1 MPQDGRLV
9 ADSPEHWRAVRR
21 ALNER
26 RFELT
31 QAASRLYPD
40 AHRVGTTALL
50 CQEQWI
56 PDRPLDLDEVKL
68 NWVEH
73 APAAAVNGMEPA
85 AAHVRPL
92 RAKGERYPAY
102 AEALAAIDPPAL
114 FGNRP
119 SYRILSAQLGP
130 GMGHIDLTRG
140 RYFDGVNIGEAL
152 AHELAD
158 SWLADPALDARRNLP
173 LRDLIGDPC
182 DLSRRNAPCA
192 ISTLTLRREPSG
204 AASFLLHWR
213 DPAKVTHAGGLRQV
227 IPVGIFQPA
236 DNNPASEQNDLNLW
250 RSMVREFSE
259 ELLGTTEDYRR
270 LGTPLGYDRWPF
282 YRNLSA
288 AREAGRLRVYCLGVG
303 VDPLTLAVD
312 ILTVAVFDSDLFD
325 ATFAGLVAAN
335 EEGLVIGGQDTGD
348 ALGVAFTGDVIQR
361 LAGREEPMQ
370 AAGAAVLQLAWRV
383 ARKLA

>member
-1 MPQDGRLV
+1 MI
-9 ADSPEHWRAVRR
+9 
-21 ALNER
+21 
-26 RFELT
+26 
-31 QAASRLYPD
+31 SRLAKY
-40 AHRVGTTALL
+40 G
-50 CQEQWI
+50 Q
-56 PDRPLDLDEVKL
+56 DRSVK
-68 NWVEH
+68 
-73 APAAAVNGMEPA
+73 
-85 AAHVRPL
+85 
-92 RAKGERYPAY
+92 
-102 AEALAAIDPPAL
+102 
-114 FGNRP
+114 
-119 SYRILSAQLGP
+119 
-130 GMGHIDLTRG
+130 
-140 RYFDGVNIGEAL
+140 
-152 AHELAD
+152 
-158 SWLADPALDARRNLP
+158 
-173 LRDLIGDPC
+173 
-182 DLSRRNAPCA
+182 PCA

-312 ILTVAVFDSDLFD
+312 ILAVAVFDSDLFD

-335 EEGLVIGGQDTGD
+335 EEGLVIGGQDTGG
-348 ALGVAFTGDVIQR
+348 ALGVAFAGDVIQR

-370 AAGAAVLQLAWRV
+370 AAGAAVLQLAWRAV
-383 ARKLA
+383 SELN